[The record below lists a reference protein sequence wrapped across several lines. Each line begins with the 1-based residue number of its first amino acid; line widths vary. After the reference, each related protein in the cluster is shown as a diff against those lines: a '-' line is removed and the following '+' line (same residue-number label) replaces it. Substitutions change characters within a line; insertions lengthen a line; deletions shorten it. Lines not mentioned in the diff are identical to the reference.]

1 MPDDIPFEEIDDI
14 KRTMEGY
21 IDDFTNVDNNLS
33 KLIKNSVTK
42 DQQLESYDE
51 NTQNMI
57 LENRDKALSTGF
69 IAISTMALIIRRFR
83 SAAKL
88 SNLFIQL
95 VNRFVSLITKHV
107 RLFKIE
113 SIQFTV
119 SLTPS
124 IVIVFKS

>member
-1 MPDDIPFEEIDDI
+1 MPDDIPSEEIDDI
-14 KRTMEGY
+14 KRIMEGY
-21 IDDFTNVDNNLS
+21 IDDFTNVDNNIS
-33 KLIKNSVTK
+33 KLVKNSTTK
-42 DQQLESYDE
+42 TLQLESYDE
-51 NTQNMI
+51 NIQNMI

-69 IAISTMALIIRRFR
+69 IAISTMSLIIRRFR

-88 SNLFIQL
+88 SSLFIRL
-95 VNRFVSLITKHV
+95 VNRFVSLITKYV

-124 IVIVFKS
+124 IVIVFKP

>member
-1 MPDDIPFEEIDDI
+1 MPEDIPSEEINDI
-14 KRTMEGY
+14 KRIMEGY
-21 IDDFTNVDNNLS
+21 IDDFIDVDNNIS
-33 KLIKNSVTK
+33 KLIKNSTTK
-42 DQQLESYDE
+42 TLQLESYDE
-51 NTQNMI
+51 NIQNMI

-83 SAAKL
+83 SGVNL

-95 VNRFVSLITKHV
+95 VNRFVSLITKYV

-124 IVIVFKS
+124 IVIVFKP

>member
-1 MPDDIPFEEIDDI
+1 MPDDIPSEEIDDI
-14 KRTMEGY
+14 KRIMEGY
-21 IDDFTNVDNNLS
+21 IGDFTSVDNNLS
-33 KLIKNSVTK
+33 KLIKNSVIK

-88 SNLFIQL
+88 SSLFIQL

>member
-1 MPDDIPFEEIDDI
+1 MPDDIPSEEIDDI

-21 IDDFTNVDNNLS
+21 INDFAEVDSNIS
-33 KLIKNSVTK
+33 RIVKNSTTK
-42 DQQLESYDE
+42 TLQLESHDE

-69 IAISTMALIIRRFR
+69 IAISTMSLIIRRFR

-95 VNRFVSLITKHV
+95 VNRFVSLITKYV
-107 RLFKIE
+107 SLFKIG
-113 SIQFTV
+113 SIQVTI

-124 IVIVFKS
+124 IIITFKP

>member
-1 MPDDIPFEEIDDI
+1 MPDDIPSEEIDDI
-14 KRTMEGY
+14 KRIMEGY
-21 IDDFTNVDNNLS
+21 IGDFTNVDNNIS
-33 KLIKNSVTK
+33 KLVKNSVIK

-51 NTQNMI
+51 NTQNLI

-88 SNLFIQL
+88 SSLFIQL

>member
-1 MPDDIPFEEIDDI
+1 MLEDIPSEEINDI
-14 KRTMEGY
+14 KRIMEGY
-21 IDDFTNVDNNLS
+21 IDDFTDIDNNIS
-33 KLIKNSVTK
+33 KIIKNSTTK
-42 DQQLESYDE
+42 NLQLESYDE

-69 IAISTMALIIRRFR
+69 IAISTMALIIRKFR

-95 VNRFVSLITKHV
+95 VNRFVSLITKYV